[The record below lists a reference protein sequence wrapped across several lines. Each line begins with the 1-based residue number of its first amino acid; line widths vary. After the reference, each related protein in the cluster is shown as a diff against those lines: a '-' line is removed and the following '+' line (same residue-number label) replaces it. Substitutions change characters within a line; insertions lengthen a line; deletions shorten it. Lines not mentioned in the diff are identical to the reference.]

1 MALYLRTRARFI
13 LRNRASSRSAF
24 VVFFMVVTLHW
35 QFVTCQDLTCN
46 ITVDKQDAMTK
57 RQALAITRRALH
69 AKLRQEL
76 EVEKLSK
83 EDRKLAR
90 REQFRRTGDLD
101 G

>member
-1 MALYLRTRARFI
+1 
-13 LRNRASSRSAF
+13 
-24 VVFFMVVTLHW
+24 
-35 QFVTCQDLTCN
+35 
-46 ITVDKQDAMTK
+46 MTK